1 MPEETKQKRSRVE
14 RNWSTKKHRLLKPNI
29 ILAAMSIVVMIL
41 VVSGVVARIAFGVD
55 GVSQSTRQ
63 KLVKK
68 DAKTALEFGLT
79 GDSSASNTQSI
90 VNLTTKKWQ
99 AEIASSIQTAL
110 QSDQKV
116 ADSVTFSGTQYK
128 KTSVMK
134 DLSQRYLETLQ
145 RDRDF
150 KVTSVKFDKYHNAK
164 VTYQVKPIDL
174 PAGQALVQKYVDE
187 QIKKNETA
195 ASKLTQEELR
205 LVEYAMVANNWDRVL
220 KDKMPTSSDKIAT
233 IDLLYRTK
241 NFKPEYQITKD
252 TLNNILNSGL
262 AE

>member
-1 MPEETKQKRSRVE
+1 MPEETKQNRSRVE
-14 RNWSTKKHRLLKPNI
+14 RNWSTKKRQLIKPNI
-29 ILAAMSIVVMIL
+29 ILASLSIAVMIL
-41 VVSGVVARIAFGVD
+41 VVSGGVASIVFGVD
-55 GVSQSTRQ
+55 GVSQTTRQ
-63 KLVKK
+63 QVVKK

-79 GDSSASNTQSI
+79 GDSSTNNKQSV

-99 AEIASSIQTAL
+99 AEIASSIQKAL

-116 ADSVTFSGTQYK
+116 ADSVTFSGTKYQK
-128 KTSVMK
+128 SSVMAA
-134 DLSQRYLETLQ
+134 LSQRYLETLQ

-150 KVTSVKFDKYHNAK
+150 KITAVKFDKYHNAK
-164 VTYQVKPIDL
+164 VTYQVKPIGL

-187 QIKKNETA
+187 QIKKNESA

-220 KDKMPTSSDKIAT
+220 KDKLPTSSDKIAT
-233 IDLLYRTK
+233 IELLYRTK

>member
-1 MPEETKQKRSRVE
+1 MPEETKQNRSRVE
-14 RNWSTKKHRLLKPNI
+14 RNWSTKKRQLIKPNI
-29 ILAAMSIVVMIL
+29 ILASLSIVVMIL
-41 VVSGVVARIAFGVD
+41 VVSGVVARIVFGVD
-55 GVSQSTRQ
+55 GVSQTTRQ
-63 KLVKK
+63 QVVKK

-79 GDSSASNTQSI
+79 GDSSTNNKQSV

-99 AEIASSIQTAL
+99 AEIASSIQKAL

-116 ADSVTFSGTQYK
+116 ADSVTFSGTKYQK
-128 KTSVMK
+128 SSVMAA
-134 DLSQRYLETLQ
+134 LSQRYLETLQ
-145 RDRDF
+145 RDRAF
-150 KVTSVKFDKYHNAK
+150 KITTVKFDKYHNAK

-187 QIKKNETA
+187 QIKKNESA
-195 ASKLTQEELR
+195 ASKLTQEELQ

-220 KDKMPTSSDKIAT
+220 NDKLPTSSDKIAT
-233 IDLLYRTK
+233 IELLYRTK

>member
-1 MPEETKQKRSRVE
+1 MPEETKQNRSRVE
-14 RNWSTKKHRLLKPNI
+14 RNWSTKKRQLIKPNI
-29 ILAAMSIVVMIL
+29 ILASLSIVVMIL
-41 VVSGVVARIAFGVD
+41 VVSGVVARIVFGVD
-55 GVSQSTRQ
+55 GVSQTTRQ
-63 KLVKK
+63 QVVKK
-68 DAKTALEFGLT
+68 DTKTALEFGLT
-79 GDSSASNTQSI
+79 GDSSTNNKQSV

-99 AEIASSIQTAL
+99 AEIASSIQKAL

-116 ADSVTFSGTQYK
+116 ADSVTFSGTKYQK
-128 KTSVMK
+128 SSVMAA
-134 DLSQRYLETLQ
+134 LSQRYLETLQ

-150 KVTSVKFDKYHNAK
+150 KITAVKFDKYHNAK

-187 QIKKNETA
+187 QIKKNESA

-220 KDKMPTSSDKIAT
+220 KDKLPTSSDKIAT
-233 IDLLYRTK
+233 IELLYRTK
-241 NFKPEYQITKD
+241 SFKPEYQITKD

>member
-1 MPEETKQKRSRVE
+1 MPEETKQNRSRVE
-14 RNWSTKKHRLLKPNI
+14 RNWSTKKRQLIKPNI
-29 ILAAMSIVVMIL
+29 ILASLSIVVMIL
-41 VVSGVVARIAFGVD
+41 VVSGVVARIVFGVD
-55 GVSQSTRQ
+55 GVSQTTRQ
-63 KLVKK
+63 QVVKK

-79 GDSSASNTQSI
+79 GDSSTNNKQS
-90 VNLTTKKWQ
+90 VFNLTTKKWQ
-99 AEIASSIQTAL
+99 AEISSSIQKAL

-116 ADSVTFSGTQYK
+116 ADSVTFSGTKYQK
-128 KTSVMK
+128 SSVMAA
-134 DLSQRYLETLQ
+134 LSQRYLETLQ

-150 KVTSVKFDKYHNAK
+150 KITTVKFDKYHNAK

-187 QIKKNETA
+187 QIKKNESA

-220 KDKMPTSSDKIAT
+220 KDKLPTSSDKIAT
-233 IDLLYRTK
+233 IELLYRTK

>member
-1 MPEETKQKRSRVE
+1 MPEETKQNRSRVE
-14 RNWSTKKHRLLKPNI
+14 RNWSTKKRQLIKPNI
-29 ILAAMSIVVMIL
+29 ILASLSIVVMIL
-41 VVSGVVARIAFGVD
+41 VVSGVVARIVFGVD
-55 GVSQSTRQ
+55 GVSQTTRQ
-63 KLVKK
+63 QVVKK

-79 GDSSASNTQSI
+79 GDSSTNNKQSV

-99 AEIASSIQTAL
+99 AEIAGSIQKAL

-116 ADSVTFSGTQYK
+116 ADSVTFSGTKYQK
-128 KTSVMK
+128 SSVMAA
-134 DLSQRYLETLQ
+134 LSQRYLETLQ

-150 KVTSVKFDKYHNAK
+150 KITTVKFDKYHNAK

-187 QIKKNETA
+187 QIKKNESA

-220 KDKMPTSSDKIAT
+220 KDKLPTSSDKFAT
-233 IDLLYRTK
+233 IELLYRTK

>member
-1 MPEETKQKRSRVE
+1 MPEETKQNRSRVE
-14 RNWSTKKHRLLKPNI
+14 RNWSTKKRQLIKPNI
-29 ILAAMSIVVMIL
+29 ILASLSIVVMIL
-41 VVSGVVARIAFGVD
+41 VVSGVVARIVFGVD
-55 GVSQSTRQ
+55 GVSQTTRQ
-63 KLVKK
+63 QVVKK

-79 GDSSASNTQSI
+79 GDSSTNNKQSV

-99 AEIASSIQTAL
+99 AEIASSIQKAL

-116 ADSVTFSGTQYK
+116 ADSVIFSGTKYQK
-128 KTSVMK
+128 SSVMAA
-134 DLSQRYLETLQ
+134 LSQRYLETLQ

-150 KVTSVKFDKYHNAK
+150 KITTVKFDKYHNTK

-187 QIKKNETA
+187 QIKKNESA

-220 KDKMPTSSDKIAT
+220 KDKLPTSSDKIAT
-233 IDLLYRTK
+233 IELLYRTK